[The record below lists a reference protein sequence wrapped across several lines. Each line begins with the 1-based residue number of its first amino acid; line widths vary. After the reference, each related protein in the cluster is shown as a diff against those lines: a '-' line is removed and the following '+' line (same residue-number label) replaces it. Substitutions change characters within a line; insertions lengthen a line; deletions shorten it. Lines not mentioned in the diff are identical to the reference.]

1 MAQAL
6 KKEIPSLTA
15 AHLATFTTVS
25 EAPELHLRAYRG
37 RDSTYGAHVLYP
49 QWWRHP
55 AIVLRGWQPRAIEP
69 RKPLVERV
77 AAAAV
82 AVVGQLRTW
91 RDRAR
96 SRHALL
102 KLDDHMLRD
111 LGISRATA
119 EFKGSVP
126 FWRADD

>member
-6 KKEIPSLTA
+6 RKQDPGLTA

-25 EAPELHLRAYRG
+25 EAPELHLPAFRG
-37 RDSTYGAHVLYP
+37 REPEYYAEVLYP
-49 QWWRHP
+49 QWWRNP
-55 AIVLRGWQPRAIEP
+55 AIVLRGWQPRIIEP
-69 RKPLVERV
+69 RRSLGDRIS
-77 AAAAV
+77 AAV
-82 AVVGQLRTW
+82 VAVLTQIRIW
-91 RDRAR
+91 RERAQ
-96 SRHALL
+96 SRQALFR
-102 KLDDHMLRD
+102 LDDHMLRD